1 MGYYSQEFFSTTK
14 GGYNRLMELVELE
27 SRRAGDKYPI
37 KSFSTFIELPNGVIF
52 GEEEVRWYGNEVYS
66 FERAFK
72 KFDAEG
78 NPWTRIHIGEET
90 GDVEENYSK
99 NAWDLDIPR
108 LRTETDWS
116 YE

>member
-1 MGYYSQEFFSTTK
+1 MGYHSQEYFSTTRS
-14 GGYNRLMELVELE
+14 GYDRLMELVGFE
-27 SRRAGDKYPI
+27 SRGDKYPI

-52 GEEEVRWYGNEVYS
+52 GEEFIKWYGNEVYS

-78 NPWTRIHIGEET
+78 YPWTRIHVGEEV
-90 GDVEENYSK
+90 GDVDEACSES
-99 NAWDLDIPR
+99 AWKEDIPH
-108 LRTETDWS
+108 LYTMTDWS